1 MKKNIYVAVS
11 TDPIKGYQEICDYAK
26 FMENK
31 ADFLHCDVMDG
42 VFVEKETYDY
52 SLIKN
57 LNMHTVLPLDVHL
70 MVSEPLDVIDKYIK
84 AGANIITVHYE
95 AFKDKNM
102 LSKAIEFIKSKKTLA
117 GLSFKPTTPFKEIK
131 QFCYNIDVLLV
142 MAVHPGK
149 SGQRFINDTYKKLK
163 EIDLFRH
170 ENNYNFKVEVDGGVN
185 KDNAKM
191 LIQFGADVLVSGNYV
206 YNSKDKKQAI
216 NEIRGD

>member
-1 MKKNIYVAVS
+1 MKKYIYVAVS

-26 FMENK
+26 LMENK

-70 MVSEPLDVIDKYIK
+70 MVSEPLEVIDKYIK
-84 AGANIITVHYE
+84 AGANIVTIHYE

-102 LSKAIEFIKSKKTLA
+102 LSKAIELIKSKKTLV
-117 GLSFKPTTPFKEIK
+117 GLSFRPETPFKEVK
-131 QFCYNIDVLLV
+131 QFCYNIDVLVV
-142 MAVHPGK
+142 MSVNPGK

-170 ENNYNFKVEVDGGVN
+170 ENNYNFKIEVDGGVN

-191 LIQFGADVLVSGNYV
+191 LVQFGADVLVSGNYV
-206 YNSKDKKQAI
+206 YNSKDKGLAI
-216 NEIRGD
+216 SEIRGN